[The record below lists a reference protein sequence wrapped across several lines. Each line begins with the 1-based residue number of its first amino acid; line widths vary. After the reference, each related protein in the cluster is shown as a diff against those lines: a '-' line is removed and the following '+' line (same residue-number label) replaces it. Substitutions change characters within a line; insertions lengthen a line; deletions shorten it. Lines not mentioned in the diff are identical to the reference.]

1 MNRPP
6 NPQMRASKI
15 PKLLLLEKRNRK
27 PGISKR
33 WQNIESKFRIYQ
45 TSAAKMEISKVQLSK
60 I

>member
-15 PKLLLLEKRNRK
+15 LLLEKRNRK

-45 TSAAKMEISKVQLSK
+45 TPAAKMEISKVQLSK